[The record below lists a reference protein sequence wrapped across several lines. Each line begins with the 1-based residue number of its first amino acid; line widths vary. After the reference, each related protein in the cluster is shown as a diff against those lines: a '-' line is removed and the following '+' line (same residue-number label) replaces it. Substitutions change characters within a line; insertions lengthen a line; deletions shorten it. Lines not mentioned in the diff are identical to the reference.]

1 MNEIF
6 AMTDTITTSP
16 DIPPMP
22 AAQKPH
28 AKGKMPSTIAF
39 AVGILLFFFP
49 FIDIRCNN
57 MSLQK
62 VSGAE
67 LATGFKVKGPGS
79 GNTLF
84 DGLQKTAGP
93 DSNLGLT
100 KNDKKDPNVYALAAL
115 ALGALGLLV
124 SLTNLKAGGI
134 GGVLTGALSAV
145 ALIGLLV
152 DVKRQIRADLGANT
166 DINMSMTVDFTPWF
180 YISVIAFIA
189 AAYFS
194 YQRMKT

>member
-1 MNEIF
+1 
-6 AMTDTITTSP
+6 MTDTITASP

-22 AAQKPH
+22 AAEKPH
-28 AKGKMPSTIAF
+28 VRGKLPSTIAF
-39 AVGILLFFFP
+39 AVGILLFLFP

-62 VSGAE
+62 VTGAA
-67 LATGFKVKGPGS
+67 LATGFKIDGPGS
-79 GNTLF
+79 SNTLF
-84 DGLQKTAGP
+84 NGLSKTAGP

-100 KNDKKDPNVYALAAL
+100 KNDKKDPNVYALVAL
-115 ALGALGLLV
+115 ALGILGLLL
-124 SLTNLKAGGI
+124 SISNLKAGGI
-134 GGVLTGALSAV
+134 GGVLTGALSAA
-145 ALIGLLV
+145 ALVGLFV
-152 DVKRQIRADLGANT
+152 DVKRQIKADIGM
-166 DINMSMTVDFTPWF
+166 DIDTSVNIAVDFTPWF